1 MNNEQI
7 VLELVDSII
16 RPEYE
21 VIATVGEPGN
31 SSSLDVFEWRSIII
45 SNEHNSNDYAGPLM
59 GVYVRYDKDIGRVR
73 VYSTSKVS
81 CWAKRWQHS
90 KNFDPAD
97 PDLASK
103 LKVAIIQCHEAAKH
117 RGSDSRLGRVP
128 SGRTPPSRAL

>member
-31 SSSLDVFEWRSIII
+31 SSSLDGSSRRPLFEWRSIII

-117 RGSDSRLGRVP
+117 
-128 SGRTPPSRAL
+128 SGRLPPSRAL